1 MLASLC
7 LSYSVLLGSP
17 LPVWSYIIIEAVYL
31 IYIIIYASITCAL
44 KVNMYVSYGLTCSIL
59 YWMVII
65 ITSANHKQGFPICG
79 NCTNIENVHI
89 NTGFTCHFED
99 ERQVEN
105 KFGERD
111 DEYAHCVPKDYII
124 NGSFKSHCLDTG
136 PNLDLPI
143 TGEVKNYCCF
153 WSPNW
158 GCSALIGRHL
168 FDKSSDYC
176 DTCRGSCSELKYSDD
191 EKSGGSNKVAE
202 YGYIMPLLICELW
215 IW

>member
-1 MLASLC
+1 MKLVLVIFSISLVSESTISIN
-7 LSYSVLLGSP
+7 LKYQKSVRNP
-17 LPVWSYIIIEAVYL
+17 YNI
-31 IYIIIYASITCAL
+31 
-44 KVNMYVSYGLTCSIL
+44 
-59 YWMVII
+59 
-65 ITSANHKQGFPICG
+65 ANHKQGFPICG
-79 NCTNIENVHI
+79 NCTNIKNVHI

-124 NGSFKSHCLDTG
+124 N
-136 PNLDLPI
+136 
-143 TGEVKNYCCF
+143 GEVKNYCCF

-176 DTCRGSCSELKYSDD
+176 DTCRGSCSELKYTDD

-202 YGYIMPLLICELW
+202 YGYIMPLLFCELW